1 LVSSFIR
8 EFRRPE
14 GLFISSVCAYYVRTG
29 HRELE
34 RGQLKRNALMIA
46 ALAASLVL
54 LGFNSTKLLFSWVN
68 PSYSGAQ
75 FKNILVLAINGRA
88 SIRAEFEDQLS
99 AAITRPGI
107 QAIPSY
113 SLLPRPDATPIDVN
127 QLRDV
132 IQGQNIDAIFVSRL
146 IKYTKTVTD
155 IPGYVYTP
163 YPYYGTFYGYYTEVY
178 PVVYTPGYL
187 QVDKAAQIETNFYS
201 TAKPDGELIWTGTSD
216 TVNPRTPTKGVDA
229 LVKILMQELQK
240 QKIIQ

>member
-1 LVSSFIR
+1 M
-8 EFRRPE
+8 
-14 GLFISSVCAYYVRTG
+14 
-29 HRELE
+29 
-34 RGQLKRNALMIA
+34 KRNTLLIV
-46 ALAASLVL
+46 ALAAGLSMLA
-54 LGFNSTKLLFSWVN
+54 FNATKLLFTWMN
-68 PSYSGAQ
+68 PNYSGAQ

-113 SLLPRPDATPIDVN
+113 SLLPRPDATPIDMG

-132 IQGQNIDAIFVSRL
+132 VQGQHIDAIVASRVV
-146 IKYTKTVTD
+146 KRTKTVTD
-155 IPGYVYTP
+155 IPGQVYSP
-163 YPYYGTFYGYYTEVY
+163 YLYYGTFYGYYEAVY

-187 QVDKAAQIETNFYS
+187 QVEKTAQIETNFYS

-216 TVNPRTPTKGVDA
+216 IVNPRTPTKGVDA
-229 LVKILMQELQK
+229 LVKVLIQELQK

>member
-1 LVSSFIR
+1 MR
-8 EFRRPE
+8 
-14 GLFISSVCAYYVRTG
+14 
-29 HRELE
+29 
-34 RGQLKRNALMIA
+34 RNALLIIA
-46 ALAASLVL
+46 LTAGLSMLA
-54 LGFNSTKLLFSWVN
+54 FNATKLLFTWMN
-68 PSYSGAQ
+68 PNYSGAQ

-113 SLLPRPDATPIDVN
+113 SLLPRPDATPIDMN

-132 IQGQNIDAIFVSRL
+132 VQGQHIDAVVASRVV
-146 IKYTKTVTD
+146 KRSKTVTE
-155 IPGYVYTP
+155 IPGQVYTP
-163 YPYYGTFYGYYTEVY
+163 YPYYGTFYGYYQTVY

-187 QVDKAAQIETNFYS
+187 QVEKTAQIETNFYS

-216 TVNPRTPTKGVDA
+216 IVNPRTPTKGVDA
-229 LVKILMQELQK
+229 LVKILIQELQK

>member
-1 LVSSFIR
+1 MR
-8 EFRRPE
+8 
-14 GLFISSVCAYYVRTG
+14 
-29 HRELE
+29 
-34 RGQLKRNALMIA
+34 RNALLIIA
-46 ALAASLVL
+46 LTAGLSM
-54 LGFNSTKLLFSWVN
+54 LGFNATKLLFTWMN
-68 PSYSGAQ
+68 PNYSGAQ

-113 SLLPRPDATPIDVN
+113 SLLPRPDATPIDMN

-132 IQGQNIDAIFVSRL
+132 VQGQHIDAVVASRV

-155 IPGYVYTP
+155 IPGQAYTP
-163 YPYYGTFYGYYTEVY
+163 YPYYGTFYGYYEAVY

-187 QVDKAAQIETNFYS
+187 QVEKTAQIETNFYS

-216 TVNPRTPTKGVDA
+216 IVNPSDA
-229 LVKILMQELQK
+229 HEGR
-240 QKIIQ
+240 

>member
-1 LVSSFIR
+1 MR
-8 EFRRPE
+8 
-14 GLFISSVCAYYVRTG
+14 
-29 HRELE
+29 
-34 RGQLKRNALMIA
+34 RNALLII
-46 ALAASLVL
+46 ALAAGLSM
-54 LGFNSTKLLFSWVN
+54 LGFNATKLLFTWMN
-68 PSYSGAQ
+68 PNYSGAQ

-113 SLLPRPDATPIDVN
+113 SLLPRPDATPIDMN

-132 IQGQNIDAIFVSRL
+132 VQGQHIDAVVASRVV
-146 IKYTKTVTD
+146 KRSKTVTD
-155 IPGYVYTP
+155 IPGQVYTP
-163 YPYYGTFYGYYTEVY
+163 YPYYGTFYGYYQTVY

-187 QVDKAAQIETNFYS
+187 QVEKTAQIETNFYS

-216 TVNPRTPTKGVDA
+216 IVNPRTPTKGVDA
-229 LVKILMQELQK
+229 LVKILIQELQK

>member
-1 LVSSFIR
+1 
-8 EFRRPE
+8 
-14 GLFISSVCAYYVRTG
+14 
-29 HRELE
+29 
-34 RGQLKRNALMIA
+34 LKRNALLIV
-46 ALAASLVL
+46 ALAAGLTTF
-54 LGFNSTKLLFSWVN
+54 GFNATKLLFTWMN
-68 PSYSGAQ
+68 PNYSGAQ

-113 SLLPRPDATPIDVN
+113 SLLPRPDATPIDMS

-132 IQGQNIDAIFVSRL
+132 VQGQHIDAIVASRVV
-146 IKYTKTVTD
+146 KRTKTVTD
-155 IPGYVYTP
+155 IPGQVYTP
-163 YPYYGTFYGYYTEVY
+163 YAYYGTFYGYYQTVY

-187 QVDKAAQIETNFYS
+187 QVEKTAQIETNFYS

-216 TVNPRTPTKGVDA
+216 IVNPRTPTKGVDA
-229 LVKILMQELQK
+229 LVKILIQELQK

>member
-1 LVSSFIR
+1 MR
-8 EFRRPE
+8 
-14 GLFISSVCAYYVRTG
+14 
-29 HRELE
+29 
-34 RGQLKRNALMIA
+34 RNALLIIA
-46 ALAASLVL
+46 LTAGLSMLA
-54 LGFNSTKLLFSWVN
+54 FNATKLLFTWMN
-68 PSYSGAQ
+68 PNYSGAQ

-113 SLLPRPDATPIDVN
+113 SLLPRPDATPIDMS

-132 IQGQNIDAIFVSRL
+132 VQGQHIDAIVASRV

-155 IPGYVYTP
+155 IPGQAYTP
-163 YPYYGTFYGYYTEVY
+163 YPYYGTFYGYYEAVY

-187 QVDKAAQIETNFYS
+187 QVEKTAQIETNFYS
-201 TAKPDGELIWTGTSD
+201 TVKPDGELIWTGTSD
-216 TVNPRTPTKGVDA
+216 IVNPRTPTKGVDA
-229 LVKILMQELQK
+229 LVKILIQELQK

>member
-1 LVSSFIR
+1 M
-8 EFRRPE
+8 
-14 GLFISSVCAYYVRTG
+14 
-29 HRELE
+29 
-34 RGQLKRNALMIA
+34 KRNALLIMT
-46 ALAASLVL
+46 LAASLTTFA
-54 LGFNSTKLLFSWVN
+54 FNATKLLFTWMN
-68 PSYSGAQ
+68 PNYSGAP

-113 SLLPRPDATPIDVN
+113 SLLPRPDATPIDMS

-132 IQGQNIDAIFVSRL
+132 VQGQHIDAIVASRV

-155 IPGYVYTP
+155 IPGQ
-163 YPYYGTFYGYYTEVY
+163 
-178 PVVYTPGYL
+178 VYTPGYL
-187 QVDKAAQIETNFYS
+187 QVEKTAQIETNFYS

-216 TVNPRTPTKGVDA
+216 IVNPRTPTKGVDA
-229 LVKILMQELQK
+229 LVKILIQELQK

>member
-1 LVSSFIR
+1 MR
-8 EFRRPE
+8 
-14 GLFISSVCAYYVRTG
+14 
-29 HRELE
+29 
-34 RGQLKRNALMIA
+34 RNALLIIA
-46 ALAASLVL
+46 LTAGLSM
-54 LGFNSTKLLFSWVN
+54 LGFNATKLLFTWMN
-68 PSYSGAQ
+68 PNYSGAQ

-113 SLLPRPDATPIDVN
+113 SLLPRPDATPIDMN

-132 IQGQNIDAIFVSRL
+132 VQGQHIDAVVASRVV
-146 IKYTKTVTD
+146 KRSKTVTD
-155 IPGYVYTP
+155 IPGQVYTP
-163 YPYYGTFYGYYTEVY
+163 YPYYGTFYGYYQTVY

-187 QVDKAAQIETNFYS
+187 QVEKTAQIETNFYS

-216 TVNPRTPTKGVDA
+216 IVNPRTPTKGVDA
-229 LVKILMQELQK
+229 LVKILIQELQK

>member
-1 LVSSFIR
+1 MR
-8 EFRRPE
+8 
-14 GLFISSVCAYYVRTG
+14 
-29 HRELE
+29 
-34 RGQLKRNALMIA
+34 RNALLIIA
-46 ALAASLVL
+46 LTAGLSM
-54 LGFNSTKLLFSWVN
+54 LGFNATKLLFTWMN
-68 PSYSGAQ
+68 PNYSGAQ

-113 SLLPRPDATPIDVN
+113 SLLPRPDATPIDMN

-132 IQGQNIDAIFVSRL
+132 VQGQHIDAVVASRVV
-146 IKYTKTVTD
+146 KRSKTVTE
-155 IPGYVYTP
+155 IPGQVYTP
-163 YPYYGTFYGYYTEVY
+163 YPYYGTFYGYYQTVY

-187 QVDKAAQIETNFYS
+187 QVEKTAQIETNFYS

-216 TVNPRTPTKGVDA
+216 IVNPRTPTKGVDA
-229 LVKILMQELQK
+229 LVKILIQELQK